1 MQPVGQPT
9 IPFVLPSV
17 EPGGRVP
24 VADDGEHG
32 FAAALSRAGAALVDH
47 ESAAAHAVD
56 TFASGA
62 QGNLH
67 ETLLAVDKADI
78 SLKLMVTVRNRLL
91 DAYRELMR
99 MGA

>member
-1 MQPVGQPT
+1 MQPTVR
-9 IPFVLPSV
+9 LPSALV
-17 EPGGRVP
+17 PTAIEPRRPLATTEP
-24 VADDGEHG
+24 VAD
-32 FAAALSRAGAALVDH
+32 FSLALSRAGAALVD
-47 ESAAAHAVD
+47 SQATAAAAVD
-56 TFASGA
+56 GFAAGL

-78 SLKLMVTVRNRLL
+78 SLKLLVTVRNRLL